1 MKEASANFRAT
12 FLECRFL
19 MLRFDSLLS
28 AELNNAHN
36 ALRTTY
42 MEIKERGIAPQPA
55 TKSLSSSSTR
65 APEYSV
71 RAARPAKSAAPNSG
85 ASSSGASS
93 SSSLAA
99 TFSKPNLLAASG
111 ESSAAGF
118 ESSTAAP
125 SSAGAIT
132 FEEVV
137 EAYHG
142 KVFQL
147 VFRYTGD
154 YEEACD
160 LTQDTFVR
168 AYRAWNEFR
177 GDSQIYT
184 WLYRIALNLCHNSR
198 KKGDRRRRVE
208 GISLDYSVEGDDEK
222 FTGIDVADVRPQP
235 SKSIENDEL
244 RARLQEALA
253 SLPENYRTVIVLRDI
268 EGLPYEEIARI
279 TDSTLEAIKSRL
291 FRARTMLREILA
303 PYLFGS
309 SPEPESTSVPS
320 GSRRFSWKKA
330 MRHDK
335 KRQEKL

>member
-1 MKEASANFRAT
+1 
-12 FLECRFL
+12 
-19 MLRFDSLLS
+19 
-28 AELNNAHN
+28 
-36 ALRTTY
+36 
-42 MEIKERGIAPQPA
+42 MEIKERGIALQLA
-55 TKSLSSSSTR
+55 EKSFSSPSTR
-65 APEYSV
+65 TPEYSAR
-71 RAARPAKSAAPNSG
+71 RAHPIKSALSDSPALSV
-85 ASSSGASS
+85 
-93 SSSLAA
+93 

-111 ESSAAGF
+111 ESPASGF
-118 ESSTAAP
+118 ESGSAPAAAST
-125 SSAGAIT
+125 GAIT

-137 EAYHG
+137 ENYHA

-154 YEEACD
+154 YEEASD

-208 GISLDYSVEGDDEK
+208 GVSLDYSVEGDDEK

-244 RARLQEALA
+244 RERLHEALA

-309 SPEPESTSVPS
+309 SPEPESTSDPS

-330 MRHDK
+330 LRHDK
-335 KRQEKL
+335 KRQENQ

>member
-1 MKEASANFRAT
+1 
-12 FLECRFL
+12 
-19 MLRFDSLLS
+19 
-28 AELNNAHN
+28 
-36 ALRTTY
+36 
-42 MEIKERGIAPQPA
+42 MEIKERGVGSHFSSPAPHA
-55 TKSLSSSSTR
+55 
-65 APEYSV
+65 EYS
-71 RAARPAKSAAPNSG
+71 RAGVGMPNTATNFSRPNFLTATGPPTPQDFG
-85 ASSSGASS
+85 ASGGSSVSTSS
-93 SSSLAA
+93 
-99 TFSKPNLLAASG
+99 
-111 ESSAAGF
+111 
-118 ESSTAAP
+118 
-125 SSAGAIT
+125 GAIT

-137 EAYHG
+137 ERYHG

-147 VFRYTGD
+147 IFRYTGD

-198 KKGDRRRRVE
+198 KKGDRKRRVE
-208 GISLDYSVEGDDEK
+208 GVSLDISPGMDEDRP
-222 FTGIDVADVRPQP
+222 TGLDVADARPQP
-235 SKSIENDEL
+235 AKSVENDEL
-244 RARLQEALA
+244 RARLHDALA
-253 SLPENYRTVIVLRDI
+253 ALPENYRIVIVLRDI

-291 FRARTMLREILA
+291 FRARTMLREMLA

-309 SPEPESTSVPS
+309 SVEPESTSVPS

-330 MRHDK
+330 LRHDK

>member
-1 MKEASANFRAT
+1 MQTKE
-12 FLECRFL
+12 
-19 MLRFDSLLS
+19 
-28 AELNNAHN
+28 H
-36 ALRTTY
+36 
-42 MEIKERGIAPQPA
+42 GIALQ
-55 TKSLSSSSTR
+55 LSSPGLK
-65 APEYSV
+65 AEYSD
-71 RAARPAKSAAPNSG
+71 RPDTSTFKRPLQPG
-85 ASSSGASS
+85 ASSYSRPG
-93 SSSLAA
+93 
-99 TFSKPNLLAASG
+99 FLAASG
-111 ESSAAGF
+111 EPPSPQPESHG
-118 ESSTAAP
+118 SSTP
-125 SSAGAIT
+125 IVPGAMT

-137 EAYHG
+137 ENYHG

-147 VFRYTGD
+147 IFRYTGD

-168 AYRAWNEFR
+168 AYRAWQEFR

-208 GISLDYSVEGDDEK
+208 GVSLDFSVEGDDEK
-222 FTGIDVADVRPQP
+222 FTGMDVADVRPQP
-235 SKSIENDEL
+235 SRAVENDEL
-244 RARLQEALA
+244 RTRLQEALA

-330 MRHDK
+330 LRHDK
-335 KRQEKL
+335 RRQEKP